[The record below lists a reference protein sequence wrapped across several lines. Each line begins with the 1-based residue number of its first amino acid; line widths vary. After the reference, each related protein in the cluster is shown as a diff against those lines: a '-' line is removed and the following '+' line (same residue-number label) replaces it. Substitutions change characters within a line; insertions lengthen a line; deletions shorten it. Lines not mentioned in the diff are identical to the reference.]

1 MKTLKSF
8 LFYTLLFTVFFAAQA
23 FAGGNDAAAA
33 AGDGPFG
40 TVTEKLTDA
49 FKNTRTVIF
58 VVGGFGL
65 VGLAVGAIFGKV
77 NWKWFASLAIG
88 LVIVAVAG
96 AIINYATDDDDVTST
111 AMGDTLTGE

>member
-8 LFYTLLFTVFFAAQA
+8 LFYTLLFTVFFTAQA
-23 FAGGNDAAAA
+23 FADSS
-33 AGDGPFG
+33 GPFG
-40 TVTEKLTDA
+40 TVTKKLSEA
-49 FKNTRTVIF
+49 FTNTRTVIF

-96 AIINYATDDDDVTST
+96 AIIKYATSNNNST
-111 AMGDTLTGE
+111 NVGFTDTLTDGTAATGS

>member
-23 FAGGNDAAAA
+23 FADGSATTG
-33 AGDGPFG
+33 GDGPFG
-40 TVTEKLTDA
+40 TVTTKLKDA
-49 FKNTRTVIF
+49 FQNTRTVIF

-96 AIINYATDDDDVTST
+96 AIINYATDDSGVDST

>member
-1 MKTLKSF
+1 MFYKLLKTLCF
-8 LFYTLLFTVFFAAQA
+8 VTVFALITGTA
-23 FAGGNDAAAA
+23 FAQNGTPQ
-33 AGDGPFG
+33 GPFL
-40 TVTEKLTDA
+40 TVVKKLVDA
-49 FKNTRTVIF
+49 FMNTRTVIF

-96 AIINYATDDDDVTST
+96 AIITYATNTNIKTLGTEFS
-111 AMGDTLTGE
+111 DTLTDGA

>member
-1 MKTLKSF
+1 MKSIKLSRFF
-8 LFYTLLFTVFFAAQA
+8 LWLFAFCLLTGSA
-23 FAGGNDAAAA
+23 FAQNGTPE
-33 AGDGPFG
+33 GPFL
-40 TVTEKLTDA
+40 TVVTKLVDA
-49 FKNTRTVIF
+49 FVNTRTVIF

-96 AIINYATDDDDVTST
+96 AIITYTTNTNIKTLGTDFS
-111 AMGDTLTGE
+111 DTLT

>member
-8 LFYTLLFTVFFAAQA
+8 LFYTLLFTVFFAVQA
-23 FAGGNDAAAA
+23 FAED
-33 AGDGPFG
+33 DGPFG
-40 TVTEKLTDA
+40 TVVTTKLKDA
-49 FKNTRTVIF
+49 FQNTRTVIF

>member
-1 MKTLKSF
+1 MSFFKNKTFWLFIGVFSF
-8 LFYTLLFTVFFAAQA
+8 LFMQAGFADEGDSDVFL
-23 FAGGNDAAAA
+23 
-33 AGDGPFG
+33 
-40 TVTEKLTDA
+40 TVTDKLLDA
-49 FKNTRTVIF
+49 FQSTRTVIF

-96 AIINYATDDDDVTST
+96 AIITYATGSKEDLSSSEL
-111 AMGDTLTGE
+111 MGDTLTNS

>member
-23 FAGGNDAAAA
+23 FAED
-33 AGDGPFG
+33 DGPFG

-49 FKNTRTVIF
+49 FQNTRTVIF

-96 AIINYATDDDDVTST
+96 AIITYATNTNIKTLGTEFS
-111 AMGDTLTGE
+111 DTLTDGA

>member
-1 MKTLKSF
+1 MFFKSLV
-8 LFYTLLFTVFFAAQA
+8 LFSVFFITFPVMAQN
-23 FAGGNDAAAA
+23 GTPQ
-33 AGDGPFG
+33 GPFL
-40 TVTEKLTDA
+40 TVVKKLVDA
-49 FKNTRTVIF
+49 FVNTRTVIF

-96 AIINYATDDDDVTST
+96 AIITYTTNTNIKTLGTDFS
-111 AMGDTLTGE
+111 DTLT